1 MSAEGQGG
9 GRGGSSCYG
18 ATMTTD
24 PGLAESHARL
34 KRLIMQKRL
43 VLGVNIGLMSRPGS
57 PVFRRIE
64 TALPL
69 GLGMFG
75 VIAATVFGGV
85 WLGILALTLG
95 ILVWFLFLL
104 PRIKDQVYDRTL
116 AYVLSAPEAFAQVWE
131 AGAVTL
137 RAGDRECRPPEGDWR
152 RFVAET
158 MTREEEMEAPE

>member
-1 MSAEGQGG
+1 M
-9 GRGGSSCYG
+9 
-18 ATMTTD
+18 TD
-24 PGLAESHARL
+24 PSLAESHARL
-34 KRLIMQKRL
+34 KRLVAQKRV
-43 VLGVNIGLMSRPGS
+43 VLGVNIGLMARPGS

-75 VIAATVFGGV
+75 VIAATIFGGV

-95 ILVWFLFLL
+95 IAVWFLFLL

-116 AYVLSAPEAFAQVWE
+116 AFVLSAPEAFEQVWQ

-137 RAGDRECRPPEGDWR
+137 RAGERECRPPEGDWL

-158 MTREEEMEAPE
+158 RSREEEMEHPE

>member
-1 MSAEGQGG
+1 
-9 GRGGSSCYG
+9 
-18 ATMTTD
+18 MTTD
-24 PGLAESHARL
+24 PALAVSHARL
-34 KRLIMQKRL
+34 TRLIMQKRL
-43 VLGVNIGLMSRPGS
+43 ILGVNIGLMSRPGS

-95 ILVWFLFLL
+95 IVVWFLFLL

-116 AYVLSAPEAFAQVWE
+116 AYVLSAPEAFAQVWQ

-137 RAGDRECRPPEGDWR
+137 RAGERECRPPEGDWQ
-152 RFVAET
+152 RFVRET
-158 MTREEEMEAPE
+158 KTREEEMETPE

>member
-1 MSAEGQGG
+1 
-9 GRGGSSCYG
+9 
-18 ATMTTD
+18 MTTD
-24 PGLAESHARL
+24 PALAESHARL

-43 VLGVNIGLMSRPGS
+43 ILGVNIGLMSRPGS

-95 ILVWFLFLL
+95 IVVWFLFLL

-116 AYVLSAPEAFAQVWE
+116 AYVLSAPEAFAQVWQ

-137 RAGDRECRPPEGDWR
+137 RAGERECRPPEGDWQ
-152 RFVAET
+152 RFVRET
-158 MTREEEMEAPE
+158 KTREEEMETLE